1 MIQNLKVI
9 LKKENL
15 ENLLPLFR
23 KHRITDSCLDN
34 LCDQCLINIG
44 VEKLGD
50 RKRLLSAF
58 LNVSA
63 EKSPGGTYLLDIVGG
78 TLPHDSLLAGENVA
92 SFRIGKYPVML
103 DEWQMVKSWALAKGY
118 ELENGEA
125 EGCHSP
131 VVMVSW
137 YEALR
142 WCNAKSE
149 SLNLSPCYK
158 IRGQTY
164 RSDDLKKGHWPELSW
179 DMQANGY
186 RLPSEA
192 EWEWAARSG
201 MCWLE
206 EPLAGRKKLNGAAN
220 MQNGLAT
227 ESPVDATAATVDLLE
242 NYETPPNLWEW
253 CWDLAEEDYAFC
265 HRIRGGCWN
274 QTFHPGLEKLRISR
288 RPQCHNNVVG
298 FRLARI
304 SGGPI

>member
-23 KHRITDSCLDN
+23 KHKITDSCLDN
-34 LCDQCLINIG
+34 LCDKCLIDMGFEN
-44 VEKLGD
+44 LGD

-58 LNVSA
+58 LHVPA
-63 EKSPGGTYLLDIVGG
+63 EDSPGGTYLLDNVGG

-92 SFRIGKYPVML
+92 SFRIGKFPVML
-103 DEWQMVKSWALAKGY
+103 EEWQMVKNWALGNGY

-158 IRGQTY
+158 LRGQTY
-164 RSDDLKKGHWPELSW
+164 LSEDLKKDYWPELSW

-186 RLPSEA
+186 RLPTEA

-201 MCWLE
+201 MCWIE
-206 EPLAGRKKLNGAAN
+206 EPFCEEEIKWLCPPAERACRR
-220 MQNGLAT
+220 AT
-227 ESPVDATAATVDLLE
+227 
-242 NYETPPNLWEW
+242 
-253 CWDLAEEDYAFC
+253 
-265 HRIRGGCWN
+265 H
-274 QTFHPGLEKLRISR
+274 
-288 RPQCHNNVVG
+288 
-298 FRLARI
+298 
-304 SGGPI
+304 